1 MRNMKKGDTKMERVT
16 IDKVLANGGK
26 VISRTEN
33 TVTIGTPNG
42 TVAMGGESLP
52 QGIVRKFNAKTGE
65 LISAY
70 TSTIW
75 VKGFEYWC

>member
-1 MRNMKKGDTKMERVT
+1 MERVT
-16 IDKVLANGGK
+16 MNEILANGGK

-42 TVAMGGESLP
+42 TATMNGQSLP
-52 QGIVRKFNAKTGE
+52 QGIVRKYDTNTGK

-75 VKGFEYWC
+75 VSGFEYWC

>member
-1 MRNMKKGDTKMERVT
+1 MSAT
-16 IDKVLANGGK
+16 INEVLANGGK

-42 TVAMGGESLP
+42 TVTWGDESYP
-52 QGIVRKFNAKTGE
+52 QGIVRKFNTKTGE

-70 TSTIW
+70 TSTIF